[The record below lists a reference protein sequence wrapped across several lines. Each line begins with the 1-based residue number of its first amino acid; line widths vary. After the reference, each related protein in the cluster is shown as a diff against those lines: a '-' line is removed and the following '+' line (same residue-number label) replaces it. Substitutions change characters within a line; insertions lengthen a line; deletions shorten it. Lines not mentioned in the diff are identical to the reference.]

1 MMGRLDGKTAFITG
15 SASGIG
21 RATAVLFAREGAL
34 VTVADF
40 NDEGGNETARL
51 ITSEG
56 GTAKFIHTDVTSEDD
71 VREAIE
77 STVNGSGHLDVLVN
91 DAGIVH
97 MAGAIDTKVEDW
109 ERVLNTN
116 LRGMF
121 FTCKYAIPHMQ
132 QNGGGAIVNIAS
144 IGSLVGILA
153 HAAYNASKGG
163 VVALSRQMAV
173 DYGPSNVRVNCVAPT
188 ATDTPLIRKAGAGR
202 RALLAIADGHPLR
215 RIAQPEDIAWA
226 ALFLAS
232 DEARCI
238 TGTVLPV
245 DAGWTAV

>member
-1 MMGRLDGKTAFITG
+1 MTGRLEGKTAFVTG

-21 RATAVLFAREGAL
+21 RAIATVFAREGAC
-34 VTVADF
+34 VTVADV
-40 NDEGGNETARL
+40 NEEGGNETVRL
-51 ITSEG
+51 IAAEG
-56 GTAKFIHTDVTSEDD
+56 STAKFIRTDVTSEDN

-77 STVNGSGHLDVLVN
+77 TTAGVSGRLDVLVN
-91 DAGIVH
+91 NAGIVH
-97 MAGAIDTKVEDW
+97 MAGVIDTKVEDW

-121 FTCKYAIPHMQ
+121 FTSKHAIPYMQ
-132 QNGGGAIVNIAS
+132 KQGGGAIVNIAS

-173 DYGPSNVRVNCVAPT
+173 DYGPNNIRINCVCPT
-188 ATDTPLIRKAGAGR
+188 ATDTPLIRNAGAGR
-202 RALLAIADGHPLR
+202 RALQSIADGHPLR

-226 ALFLAS
+226 VLFLAS

-238 TGTVLPV
+238 TGAVLPV